1 MDLLWKDIRYSIHS
15 LRVNPGFALIAI
27 LTLALCIGATT
38 AIFSVINGVLLQP
51 LPLHDPSRLV
61 MVWEQELDDPS
72 SEPNPVSPAN
82 YTDWLKQ
89 SKALFSS
96 LAISFDWELSMTGQ
110 GEPEVMRVGLVN
122 GALFPTLAATPFL
135 GRTFEGV
142 EAERAGGTA
151 VLSYA
156 LWQRKFAGDRHAIN
170 RRIQLDGET
179 YTVIG
184 VMPREFL
191 VPRSRADLWIPYEA
205 PPTARGRY
213 LKVMGRLAPGVTV
226 KQAQA
231 GMDVIARRLA
241 VAYPANNTAWGVAV
255 VPMHEEVVGSVR
267 RALLIVFGA
276 VALLLL
282 IGCVNIANL
291 LLSRATGRAKEMAVR
306 AALGASRARLIRQLL
321 TETLVLAVISGIA
334 GVLIAGWATMLLVRF
349 TPESAM
355 LPRMAEIAVD
365 GRVLAV
371 SVLLTLVTAVLFGVI
386 PAIEASRTD
395 LQTGLKS
402 MSRGSSQD
410 RRGKAFRNTLV
421 VAEVA
426 LATVLLIGAGLLIRS
441 FAKLEGVNLG
451 VKSENAL
458 TMRVVLPAAQ
468 QQGERRIAMLTQI
481 LEQAAH
487 VPGVETAAA
496 IVSVNMPFTD
506 SWSNTDFRIEGGP
519 PAVPGDEPSADI
531 RPIAGEYF
539 RAMGEPM
546 LQGRPLDDRAVAPA
560 NTEFVVN
567 QAFVRRYFPD
577 GKALGRRIF
586 LEWHADL
593 HGTIVGVAGD
603 VRVRGPVIDPPPAIY
618 LSYAHDENPQFSLI
632 LRTSAD
638 PQTLQAPVTTVLRKM
653 DPLMPVDDVK
663 TLSDMVAGTIS
674 RPRFNATMLS
684 LFAALGLLL
693 ASIGIYGVLSYAVS
707 QRRREIGIRLA
718 LGAQP
723 REIQRLFL
731 RRGLVVV
738 GLGVAIGLGGAAGF
752 TRLMQS
758 LLFGI
763 SPLDPITFTAMPI
776 VLAAAAVLA
785 SYLPARRAA
794 AIDPVETLRAD

>member
-15 LRVNPGFALIAI
+15 LRVNPGFALIAV

-38 AIFSVINGVLLQP
+38 AIFSVVNGVLLQP
-51 LPLHDPSRLV
+51 LPLKDPSRLV
-61 MVWEQELDDPS
+61 MVWEQELDDPN

-82 YTDWLKQ
+82 YTDWLVQ
-89 SKALFSS
+89 SSGLFSS

-110 GEPEVMRVGLVN
+110 GEPEVTRAGLVN
-122 GALFPTLAATPFL
+122 GALFPTLAARPFL
-135 GRTFEGV
+135 GRVFAGA

-156 LWQRKFAGDRHAIN
+156 VGK
-170 RRIQLDGET
+170 RIQLDGEA
-179 YTVIG
+179 YTIIG
-184 VMPREFL
+184 VMRRDFL
-191 VPRSRADLWIPYEA
+191 VPRSRAELWIPYPV
-205 PPTARGRY
+205 PPEARGRY
-213 LKVMGRLAPGVTV
+213 LKVIGRLAPGVSV
-226 KQAQA
+226 EQAQA

-241 VAYPANNTAWGVAV
+241 AAHPANNTAWGVNV
-255 VPMHEEVVGSVR
+255 VPMHEEVVGNVR
-267 RALLIVFGA
+267 RALLIVFAA

-306 AALGASRARLIRQLL
+306 AALGASRGRLIRQLL
-321 TETLVLAVISGIA
+321 TETLVLAVVSGIV

-355 LPRMAEIAVD
+355 LPRMSEISVD

-371 SVLLTLVTAVLFGVI
+371 SVLLTLATAVLFGLM

-441 FAKLEGVNLG
+441 FAKLESVDLG
-451 VKSENAL
+451 VRSENAL

-468 QQGERRIAMLTQI
+468 QKGERRIAMLTQI
-481 LEQAAH
+481 LDQARH
-487 VPGVETAAA
+487 VPGVKDAAA
-496 IVSVNMPFTD
+496 IVSLNMPFTD

-519 PAVPGDEPSADI
+519 PPVLGDEPSADI
-531 RPIAGEYF
+531 RPIAGDYF
-539 RAMGEPM
+539 RAMGEPI
-546 LQGRPLDDRAVAPA
+546 LQGRPLDERAVAEA

-567 QAFVRRYFPD
+567 EAFVRRYFPD
-577 GKALGRRIF
+577 GRAVGRRLF
-586 LEWHADL
+586 LEWNSDL
-593 HGTIVGVAGD
+593 HGTIVGVAGN

-618 LSYAHDENPQFSLI
+618 MSYAHDDNPQFTLI
-632 LRTSAD
+632 LRTSVD
-638 PQTLQAPVTTVLRKM
+638 PETLQTPVTTVLRRI

-663 TLSDMVAGTIS
+663 TLTDMVAGTIS

-684 LFAALGLLL
+684 LFAVLGLLL

-707 QRRREIGIRLA
+707 QRTHEMGIRMA
-718 LGAQP
+718 LGADP
-723 REIQRLFL
+723 RDVL
-731 RRGLVVV
+731 GLVVREGTSV
-738 GLGVAIGLGGAAGF
+738 AALGVAIGIAVAIPA
-752 TRLMQS
+752 TR
-758 LLFGI
+758 
-763 SPLDPITFTAMPI
+763 T
-776 VLAAAAVLA
+776 LAALLYGVKPGDPAVFIADSATLAAVAVVA
-785 SYLPARRAA
+785 SYIPARRATRV
-794 AIDPVETLRAD
+794 DPMIALRAE